1 MNIVEMQITEDKLY
15 LFIGIDRTSKLVIVQ
30 LVDKAARR
38 TVW

>member
-15 LFIGIDRTSKLVIVQ
+15 LFVGIDGTSKLVIVQ
-30 LVDKAARR
+30 LDDKAARR